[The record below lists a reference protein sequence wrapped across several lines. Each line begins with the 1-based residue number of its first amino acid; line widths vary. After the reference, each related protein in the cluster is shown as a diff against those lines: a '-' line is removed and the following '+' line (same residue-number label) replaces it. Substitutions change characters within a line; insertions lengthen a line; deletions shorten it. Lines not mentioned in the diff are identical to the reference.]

1 MPWPLRKAIR
11 VKGRL
16 DDAQVDR
23 LLDQL
28 DFDGLCRER
37 LLTSRRKNKRY
48 AYRVRGISIGLNQN
62 GEEATLVA
70 SGRNL
75 SSTGLAFLHLGPIS
89 PGTAC
94 RIRLIGLEGAEQVT
108 LGTVAHCRAV
118 REKGNLYEIG
128 TKFDQPIDPQR
139 FVAVDD

>member
-28 DFDGLCRER
+28 DFDGLCHER
-37 LLTSRRKNKRY
+37 LLTCRRKNKRY
-48 AYRVRGISIGLNQN
+48 PYRVRGISIGLNQN
-62 GEEATLVA
+62 GEDATLVV

-75 SSTGLAFLHLGPIS
+75 STTGLAFLHLGPIP

-94 RIRLIGLEGAEQVT
+94 RIRLISLEGAEQVV
-108 LGTVAHCRAV
+108 LGTVAHCRAL
-118 REKGNLYEIG
+118 REKGNLHEVG

-139 FVAVDD
+139 FVVVD